1 MARSKKAV
9 GEAQAETSQTDGRE
23 FFEVAQ
29 ESVNRS
35 TDAAIEFG
43 AEYAKISQQLF
54 SGYVGA
60 YRAGINI
67 WLEAQRETGARA
79 GANTRISA
87 GSAEQVAAVTTAW
100 VESQRS
106 AINVWSGMTEQVVR
120 TWVDGATQAAQI
132 NADLMRKIST
142 RETKNSEST

>member
-9 GEAQAETSQTDGRE
+9 GEAQATPAQTDVRE

-35 TDAAIEFG
+35 ADAAIEFA

-60 YRAGINI
+60 YRAGVNI
-67 WLEAQRETGARA
+67 WLEAQRETAVRS
-79 GANTRISA
+79 GANTRIST

-132 NADLMRKIST
+132 NADLMRKVST
-142 RETKNSEST
+142 RETKTSEST